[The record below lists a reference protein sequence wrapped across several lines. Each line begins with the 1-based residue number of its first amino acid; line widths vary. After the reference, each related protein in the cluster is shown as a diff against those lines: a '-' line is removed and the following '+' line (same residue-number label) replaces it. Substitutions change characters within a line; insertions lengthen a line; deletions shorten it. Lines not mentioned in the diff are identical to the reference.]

1 MGKFVRDE
9 ELIAY
14 KVRDTQL
21 TRLSET
27 LAGEA
32 IYRFSFS
39 GAAENDYQYKWA
51 TPRPMP
57 PTEVNLHALDSVER
71 KIFGMIILFRYLNH

>member
-39 GAAENDYQYKWA
+39 GAAENDYSIN
-51 TPRPMP
+51 
-57 PTEVNLHALDSVER
+57 ELHRAR
-71 KIFGMIILFRYLNH
+71 CHQQR